1 MVDQDVIQRVKVCG
15 FFFLE
20 LYKITTGTLLS
31 LFVPQKCD
39 EHVCTI
45 TENLNNK
52 ETYHSIVMY
61 TNFVSMFLFLSYYIV
76 ELYREEWC
84 VRNLDV
90 DNNYSDNHL
99 KQIIIKLPNLNDR
112 MDKLNKIY
120 YHLFNLNCFIYTINL
135 GISIKLLKDNYHS
148 SATISSF
155 CSFVL
160 LVLMKFYGSYE
171 VSRKSIKEDKMTSSF
186 IKEFISYNVID
197 KDFLKKKNLD
207 PVEFNKNQLELLDD
221 NIQKTN
227 ENVMKQVL
235 NSKTNNENI
244 ISENDIKLIP
254 KQNP

>member
-1 MVDQDVIQRVKVCG
+1 MLDQDITQRIKVAG
-15 FFFLE
+15 FFVLE

-31 LFVPQKCD
+31 LFVPQRCD

-45 TENLNNK
+45 TENVNNK

-61 TNFVSMFLFLSYYIV
+61 TNFVSMFLFFSYYIV

-99 KQIIIKLPNLNDR
+99 KKIIVKLPNLNNR
-112 MDKLNKIY
+112 MDKLNYFY
-120 YHLFNLNCFIYTINL
+120 YNLFNLNCFIYTINL
-135 GISIKLLKDNYHS
+135 GVSVKLLKDNYHS

-171 VSRKSIKEDKMTSSF
+171 VSQKSIKEDKMTSSF

-197 KDFLKKKNLD
+197 KDLLAKKNLD
-207 PVEFNKNQLELLDD
+207 PSKFNKTEMELLEDEV
-221 NIQKTN
+221 KEKN
-227 ENVMKQVL
+227 E
-235 NSKTNNENI
+235 TI
-244 ISENDIKLIP
+244 IPEQRP
-254 KQNP
+254 

>member
-1 MVDQDVIQRVKVCG
+1 MLDQDITQRIKVAG
-15 FFFLE
+15 FFVLE

-31 LFVPQKCD
+31 LFVPQRCD

-61 TNFVSMFLFLSYYIV
+61 TNFVSMFLFFSYYMV

-84 VRNLDV
+84 VCNLDV

-99 KQIIIKLPNLNDR
+99 KKVIVKLPNLNNR
-112 MDKLNKIY
+112 MDKLNYFY
-120 YHLFNLNCFIYTINL
+120 YNLFNLNCFIYTINL
-135 GISIKLLKDNYHS
+135 GVSVKLLKDNYHS

-197 KDFLKKKNLD
+197 KDLLAKKNLD
-207 PVEFNKNQLELLDD
+207 PNEFNKTEMELLEDEV
-221 NIQKTN
+221 KERN
-227 ENVMKQVL
+227 E
-235 NSKTNNENI
+235 TI
-244 ISENDIKLIP
+244 IPEQRP
-254 KQNP
+254 

>member
-1 MVDQDVIQRVKVCG
+1 MLDQDITQRIKVVG
-15 FFFLE
+15 FFVLE

-45 TENLNNK
+45 TENVNNK

-61 TNFVSMFLFLSYYIV
+61 TNFVSMFLFFSYYIV

-99 KQIIIKLPNLNDR
+99 KKIIVKLPNLNNR
-112 MDKLNKIY
+112 MDKLNYFY
-120 YHLFNLNCFIYTINL
+120 YNLFNLNCFIYTINL
-135 GISIKLLKDNYHS
+135 GVSVKLLKDNYHS

-171 VSRKSIKEDKMTSSF
+171 VSQKSIKEDKMTSSF

-197 KDFLKKKNLD
+197 KDLLAKKNLD
-207 PVEFNKNQLELLDD
+207 PNEFNKTEMELLEDEV
-221 NIQKTN
+221 KEKN
-227 ENVMKQVL
+227 E
-235 NSKTNNENI
+235 TI
-244 ISENDIKLIP
+244 IPEQRP
-254 KQNP
+254 

>member
-1 MVDQDVIQRVKVCG
+1 MLDQDITQRIKVAG
-15 FFFLE
+15 FFVLE

-31 LFVPQKCD
+31 LFVPQRCD

-61 TNFVSMFLFLSYYIV
+61 TNFVSMFLFFSYYIV

-99 KQIIIKLPNLNDR
+99 KKIIVKLPNLNNR
-112 MDKLNKIY
+112 MDKLNYFY
-120 YHLFNLNCFIYTINL
+120 YNLFNLNCFIYTINL
-135 GISIKLLKDNYHS
+135 GVSVKLLKDNYHS

-197 KDFLKKKNLD
+197 KDLLAKKNLD
-207 PVEFNKNQLELLDD
+207 PIEFNKTEMELLEDEV
-221 NIQKTN
+221 KEKN
-227 ENVMKQVL
+227 E
-235 NSKTNNENI
+235 TI
-244 ISENDIKLIP
+244 IPEQRP
-254 KQNP
+254 

>member
-1 MVDQDVIQRVKVCG
+1 MLDQDITQRIKVAG
-15 FFFLE
+15 FFVLE

-31 LFVPQKCD
+31 LFVPQRCD

-61 TNFVSMFLFLSYYIV
+61 INFVSMFLFFSYYIV

-99 KQIIIKLPNLNDR
+99 KKIIVKLPNLNNR
-112 MDKLNKIY
+112 MDKLNYFY

-135 GISIKLLKDNYHS
+135 GVSVKLLKDNYHS

-197 KDFLKKKNLD
+197 KDLLAKKNLD
-207 PVEFNKNQLELLDD
+207 PIKFNKTEMELLEDEV
-221 NIQKTN
+221 K
-227 ENVMKQVL
+227 E
-235 NSKTNNENI
+235 NNETI
-244 ISENDIKLIP
+244 IPEQRP
-254 KQNP
+254 

>member
-1 MVDQDVIQRVKVCG
+1 MVDQDITQRIKVAG
-15 FFFLE
+15 FFVLE

-31 LFVPQKCD
+31 LFVPQRCD

-61 TNFVSMFLFLSYYIV
+61 TNFVSMFLFFSYYIV

-99 KQIIIKLPNLNDR
+99 KQVIVKLPNLNNR
-112 MDKLNKIY
+112 MDKLNYIY
-120 YHLFNLNCFIYTINL
+120 YNLFNLNCLIYTINL
-135 GISIKLLKDNYHS
+135 GVSVKLLKDNYHS

-197 KDFLKKKNLD
+197 KDLFAKKNLD
-207 PVEFNKNQLELLDD
+207 PIKFNKTEMELLEDEV
-221 NIQKTN
+221 KEKN
-227 ENVMKQVL
+227 E
-235 NSKTNNENI
+235 TI
-244 ISENDIKLIP
+244 IPEQRP
-254 KQNP
+254 

>member
-1 MVDQDVIQRVKVCG
+1 MVDQDITQRIKVAG
-15 FFFLE
+15 FFVLE

-31 LFVPQKCD
+31 LFVPQRCD

-61 TNFVSMFLFLSYYIV
+61 TNFVSMFLFFSYYII

-99 KQIIIKLPNLNDR
+99 KQVIVKLPNLNNR
-112 MDKLNKIY
+112 MDKLNYIY
-120 YHLFNLNCFIYTINL
+120 YNLFNLNCLIYIINL
-135 GISIKLLKDNYHS
+135 SVSVKLLKDNYHS

-197 KDFLKKKNLD
+197 KDLLAKKNLD
-207 PVEFNKNQLELLDD
+207 PIKFNKTEMELLEDEV
-221 NIQKTN
+221 KEKN
-227 ENVMKQVL
+227 E
-235 NSKTNNENI
+235 TI
-244 ISENDIKLIP
+244 IPEQRP
-254 KQNP
+254 